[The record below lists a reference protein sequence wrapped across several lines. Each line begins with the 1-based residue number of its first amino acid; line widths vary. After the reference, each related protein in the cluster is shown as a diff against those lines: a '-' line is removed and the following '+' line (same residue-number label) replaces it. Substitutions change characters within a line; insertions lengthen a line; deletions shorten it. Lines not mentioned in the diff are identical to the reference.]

1 MALESRK
8 MAMDKEINLR
18 VGSGSHRGRVSL
30 SAFLADRL
38 SLSVSYKGERA
49 ATVVLTPEQV
59 QQLRQALDEISSR
72 GEERLRLVA

>member
-1 MALESRK
+1 
-8 MAMDKEINLR
+8 MAMDKEINLI
-18 VGSGSHRGRVSL
+18 VGSGTHKGRVGL

-59 QQLRQALDEISSR
+59 QQLRRALDEIAPQGESR
-72 GEERLRLVA
+72 GEEKLRLVA